1 MTHTERT
8 EPSGPSR
15 PRPLSR
21 PSEPRDAYDPQDPSP
36 LGRILAAPYPEFAL
50 LHRPRTGPA
59 DRIEVLVGDSAEV
72 ARLADIPLR
81 EGTAGRDAGT
91 GSAEHEVL
99 VVVPYRQL
107 AERGF
112 EAVDDGA
119 PVITLRVRTQTSMP
133 VAEALTRLPDIR
145 ADLADGGF
153 DLDDAAY
160 ADLVRRMVE
169 EEIGSGEGANFVVR
183 RTFVADISAYSPLV
197 ALAVFRRLLERERG
211 AYWTFVVHAGGRT
224 FVGATPERHLSLAD
238 GVAVMNPISG
248 TYRYPAQGPTLTGVL
263 SFLADAKEADELS
276 MVVDEELKMM
286 ARISDSGVRAHG
298 PRLVE
303 MAGLAHT
310 EYVVEG
316 RTSADVRDVLR
327 ETLFAPTVTG
337 SPLES
342 AAKVVRRF
350 EPHGR
355 GYYSGVLALIG
366 RDAEGGRT
374 LDSSILIRT
383 AVIDAAGRMT
393 LGVGAT
399 VVRDSDPWAEAAE
412 TRAKAAGLLSALG
425 HEPEPE
431 SESVPEPVPE
441 PEPEPERTVP
451 SAKPGPG
458 RRLGSGPGP
467 ASYARHPDV
476 LAALRQRNSALS
488 SFWLGDT
495 ASDARPVPGLV
506 GRRVLVVDAEDTF
519 TALWDHQLRSL
530 GPVVTVRRFD
540 EAHAP
545 DAYRLDAHAP
555 DAYDLDAYD
564 LVVLGPG
571 PGDPRRLRH
580 PKIARLRTLTRR
592 LLDEGRPFLSVCLS
606 HQVLSGL
613 LGLDLVRKEHP
624 DQGVQRKIDLFG
636 RPELVGFY
644 NTFAARTD
652 TDLIVAPGAGDVV
665 EVCRDRENGQ
675 VHALRGPG
683 FRSVQFHPESVLS
696 QNGPALIADLLVSLL
711 EERRPPADRFRTRRA
726 TERRDLCVPAH

>member
-8 EPSGPSR
+8 EPC
-15 PRPLSR
+15 
-21 PSEPRDAYDPQDPSP
+21 EPRDAYDANDPYDPSP

-72 ARLADIPLR
+72 AHLADIPLR
-81 EGTAGRDAGT
+81 EDTAGRDAGT

-99 VVVPYRQL
+99 VVIPYRQL

-133 VAEALTRLPDIR
+133 VAEALTRLPDTR
-145 ADLADGGF
+145 ADLTGGGF

-160 ADLVRRMVE
+160 ADLVRLMVE

-197 ALAVFRRLLERERG
+197 ALSVFRRLLERERG
-211 AYWTFVVHAGGRT
+211 AYWTFVVHAGGQT

-286 ARISDSGVRAHG
+286 AGISGSGVRAHG

-383 AVIDAAGRMT
+383 AVIDATGRMT

-412 TRAKAAGLLSALG
+412 TRAKAAGLLAALG
-425 HEPEPE
+425 HA
-431 SESVPEPVPE
+431 
-441 PEPEPERTVP
+441 PERTVP
-451 SAKPGPG
+451 SQEPG
-458 RRLGSGPGP
+458 RATGLGSAWEP
-467 ASYARHPDV
+467 ASFARHPDV

-495 ASDARPVPGLV
+495 ASDARPVPELV

-519 TALWDHQLRSL
+519 TALWDHQLRAL
-530 GPVVTVRRFD
+530 GTVVTVRRFD

-545 DAYRLDAHAP
+545 DACHLDAHAP

-652 TDLIVAPGAGDVV
+652 TDLIVAPGVGDVV

-696 QNGPALIADLLVSLL
+696 QNGPGLIAGLLVSLL
-711 EERRPPADRFRTRRA
+711 EERRPPADRVRTRRA

>member
-8 EPSGPSR
+8 EPS
-15 PRPLSR
+15 
-21 PSEPRDAYDPQDPSP
+21 YDPSP

-72 ARLADIPLR
+72 AHLADIPLR
-81 EGTAGRDAGT
+81 ADTAGRGSGT

-99 VVVPYRQL
+99 VVIPYRQL

-133 VAEALTRLPDIR
+133 VAEALTRLPDTR
-145 ADLADGGF
+145 AALAGGGF

-383 AVIDAAGRMT
+383 AVIDAKGRMT

-412 TRAKAAGLLSALG
+412 TRAKAAGLLAALG
-425 HEPEPE
+425 H
-431 SESVPEPVPE
+431 E

-451 SAKPGPG
+451 STKPGPG
-458 RRLGSGPGP
+458 RKPGSGLGP
-467 ASYARHPDV
+467 ASFARHPDV
-476 LAALRQRNSALS
+476 LAALRQRNGALS

-495 ASDARPVPGLV
+495 ASDAPPVPGLV

-519 TALWDHQLRSL
+519 TALWDHQLRAL

-540 EAHAP
+540 EAHPP
-545 DAYRLDAHAP
+545 DAYHLDTHAP
-555 DAYDLDAYD
+555 DPYDLDAYDLDAYD

-580 PKIARLRTLTRR
+580 PKIARLRMLTRR

-613 LGLDLVRKEHP
+613 LDLDLVRKEHP

-652 TDLIVAPGAGDVV
+652 TDLVVAPGTGDVV

-711 EERRPPADRFRTRRA
+711 EERRPPVERFRTRRT

>member
-8 EPSGPSR
+8 ETR
-15 PRPLSR
+15 
-21 PSEPRDAYDPQDPSP
+21 EPRDAYVPYDPSP

-72 ARLADIPLR
+72 AHLADVPLR
-81 EGTAGRDAGT
+81 ADTAGRGAGT

-99 VVVPYRQL
+99 VVIPYRQL

-133 VAEALTRLPDIR
+133 VAEALTSLPDTR
-145 ADLADGGF
+145 ADLAGGGF

-383 AVIDAAGRMT
+383 AVIDATGRMT

-431 SESVPEPVPE
+431 
-441 PEPEPERTVP
+441 RTAP
-451 SAKPGPG
+451 SGKPGPG
-458 RRLGSGPGP
+458 RRPGSGLGP
-467 ASYARHPDV
+467 ASFARHPDV
-476 LAALRQRNSALS
+476 LAALGQRNSALS

-495 ASDARPVPGLV
+495 ASDAPPVPGLV

-519 TALWDHQLRSL
+519 TALWDHQLRAL

-545 DAYRLDAHAP
+545 DAYHLDAHAP
-555 DAYDLDAYD
+555 DPYDLDAYD

-580 PKIARLRTLTRR
+580 PKIARLRMLTRR

-644 NTFAARTD
+644 NTFAARTE
-652 TDLIVAPGAGDVV
+652 TDLVVAPGTGDVV

-711 EERRPPADRFRTRRA
+711 EERRPPVERFRTRRA

>member
-1 MTHTERT
+1 
-8 EPSGPSR
+8 
-15 PRPLSR
+15 
-21 PSEPRDAYDPQDPSP
+21 
-36 LGRILAAPYPEFAL
+36 
-50 LHRPRTGPA
+50 
-59 DRIEVLVGDSAEV
+59 
-72 ARLADIPLR
+72 
-81 EGTAGRDAGT
+81 
-91 GSAEHEVL
+91 
-99 VVVPYRQL
+99 
-107 AERGF
+107 
-112 EAVDDGA
+112 
-119 PVITLRVRTQTSMP
+119 
-133 VAEALTRLPDIR
+133 
-145 ADLADGGF
+145 
-153 DLDDAAY
+153 
-160 ADLVRRMVE
+160 
-169 EEIGSGEGANFVVR
+169 
-183 RTFVADISAYSPLV
+183 
-197 ALAVFRRLLERERG
+197 
-211 AYWTFVVHAGGRT
+211 
-224 FVGATPERHLSLAD
+224 
-238 GVAVMNPISG
+238 
-248 TYRYPAQGPTLTGVL
+248 
-263 SFLADAKEADELS
+263 
-276 MVVDEELKMM
+276 
-286 ARISDSGVRAHG
+286 
-298 PRLVE
+298 

-316 RTSADVRDVLR
+316 RTSVDVRDVLR

-383 AVIDAAGRMT
+383 AVIDAKGRMT

-412 TRAKAAGLLSALG
+412 TRAKAAGLLAALG
-425 HEPEPE
+425 H
-431 SESVPEPVPE
+431 E

-451 SAKPGPG
+451 STKPGPG
-458 RRLGSGPGP
+458 RKPGSGLGP
-467 ASYARHPDV
+467 ASFARHPDV
-476 LAALRQRNSALS
+476 LAALRQRNGALS

-495 ASDARPVPGLV
+495 ASDAPPVPGLV

-519 TALWDHQLRSL
+519 TALWDHQLRAL

-540 EAHAP
+540 EAHPP
-545 DAYRLDAHAP
+545 DAYHLDTHAP
-555 DAYDLDAYD
+555 DPYDLDAYDLDAYD

-580 PKIARLRTLTRR
+580 PKIARLRMLTRR

-613 LGLDLVRKEHP
+613 LDLDLVRKEHP

-652 TDLIVAPGAGDVV
+652 TDLVVAPGTGDVV

-711 EERRPPADRFRTRRA
+711 EERRPPVERFRTRRT

>member
-1 MTHTERT
+1 MTRTERDAPKGPSGT
-8 EPSGPSR
+8 REPSGPSGWR
-15 PRPLSR
+15 APAGPGELGEPSGPCESR
-21 PSEPRDAYDPQDPSP
+21 EPGAAYDASP
-36 LGRILAAPYPEFAL
+36 LGPVLAAPHPEFAL

-59 DRIEVLVGDSAEV
+59 DRIEVLIGDSAEV
-72 ARLADIPLR
+72 ACLADIPLR
-81 EGTAGRDAGT
+81 GDAVGRDAPRAAGT

-99 VVVPYRQL
+99 VVIPYRQL
-107 AERGF
+107 SERGF

-133 VAEALTRLPDIR
+133 VAEALTRLPDTR
-145 ADLADGGF
+145 TDLAGGDF

-160 ADLVRRMVE
+160 ADLVRRVVE

-183 RTFVADISAYSPLV
+183 RTFVADISAYSPLL
-197 ALAVFRRLLERERG
+197 ALAVFRRLLEREKG

-224 FVGATPERHLSLAD
+224 FVGATPERHLSLSD
-238 GVAVMNPISG
+238 GIAVMNPISG
-248 TYRYPAQGPTLTGVL
+248 TYRYPAQGPTLTGML

-316 RTSADVRDVLR
+316 RTRADVRDVLR

-383 AVIDAAGRMT
+383 AVIDATGRLT

-399 VVRDSDPWAEAAE
+399 VVRDSDPMAEAAE

-425 HEPEPE
+425 HAPE
-431 SESVPEPVPE
+431 PE

-451 SAKPGPG
+451 PSEPGSRPGPG
-458 RRLGSGPGP
+458 PGS
-467 ASYARHPDV
+467 ASFARHPDV

-495 ASDARPVPGLV
+495 APGARPVPGLV

-519 TALWDHQLRSL
+519 TAMWDHQLRAL
-530 GPVVTVRRFD
+530 GPVVTVRRYD
-540 EAHAP
+540 LEP
-545 DAYRLDAHAP
+545 
-555 DAYDLDAYD
+555 YDLDAYD

-571 PGDPRRLRH
+571 PGDPRRSRH

-606 HQVLSGL
+606 HQVLSSL

-644 NTFAARTD
+644 NTFAARAD
-652 TDLIVAPGAGDVV
+652 TDLIVAPEVADAV
-665 EVCRDRENGQ
+665 EVCRDPENGQ

-696 QNGPALIADLLVSLL
+696 QNGPGLMADLLVPLL
-711 EERRPPADRFRTRRA
+711 EERRPPADRVRTGPG

>member
-1 MTHTERT
+1 MTRTERP
-8 EPSGPSR
+8 EPSG
-15 PRPLSR
+15 
-21 PSEPRDAYDPQDPSP
+21 PSEPRDAYDPHAPHDPSP

-81 EGTAGRDAGT
+81 EDTAGRDAGT

-133 VAEALTRLPDIR
+133 VTEALTLLPDTR
-145 ADLADGGF
+145 ADLAGGGF

-383 AVIDAAGRMT
+383 AVVDATGRMT

-425 HEPEPE
+425 HEPE
-431 SESVPEPVPE
+431 SVPAPAPA
-441 PEPEPERTVP
+441 RTVP
-451 SAKPGPG
+451 SAEPGPG
-458 RRLGSGPGP
+458 RRLGSGLGP
-467 ASYARHPDV
+467 ASFARHPDV

-495 ASDARPVPGLV
+495 ASDARPVPELV

-519 TALWDHQLRSL
+519 TALWDHQLRAL

-545 DAYRLDAHAP
+545 DAYRLDTPAPDAYDLDAYDP

-711 EERRPPADRFRTRRA
+711 EERRPPVEGFRTRRA
-726 TERRDLCVPAH
+726 TQRRDLCVPAH

>member
-8 EPSGPSR
+8 ETR
-15 PRPLSR
+15 A
-21 PSEPRDAYDPQDPSP
+21 PRDAYDPYDPCDPCDPSP

-59 DRIEVLVGDSAEV
+59 DRIEVLVGESAEV
-72 ARLADIPLR
+72 AHLADIPLR
-81 EGTAGRDAGT
+81 EDTAGRDTGT

-99 VVVPYRQL
+99 VVIPYRQL

-133 VAEALTRLPDIR
+133 VAEALTRLPDTR
-145 ADLADGGF
+145 ADLTGGGF

-366 RDAEGGRT
+366 RDAGGGRT

-383 AVIDAAGRMT
+383 AVIDTTGRMT

-425 HEPEPE
+425 HEPEPA
-431 SESVPEPVPE
+431 PE
-441 PEPEPERTVP
+441 PEPESEPGSESERTVP

-458 RRLGSGPGP
+458 RGFGRRPGLGP
-467 ASYARHPDV
+467 ASFARHPDV
-476 LAALRQRNSALS
+476 LAALRQRNSTLS

-495 ASDARPVPGLV
+495 ASDARPVRGLV

-519 TALWDHQLRSL
+519 TALWDHQLRAL

-540 EAHAP
+540 
-545 DAYRLDAHAP
+545 

-571 PGDPRRLRH
+571 PGDPGRLRH

-652 TDLIVAPGAGDVV
+652 TDLIVAPGVGDVV

-696 QNGPALIADLLVSLL
+696 QNGPGLIADLLVSLL
-711 EERRPPADRFRTRRA
+711 EERRPPADRVRTCRA